1 MRYTLRSGAHALG
14 YTGLELPPPA
24 PNMRSWHFIPLPAFA
39 DVAPIFAALPAAI
52 AESED
57 VIPTQGELEE
67 IPEEERAERM
77 RELMLG
83 DPRMARFLA
92 LTEQLDQL
100 ELALLD
106 DADLAL
112 TTRTLGVTELDIP
125 AAAFREVL
133 TSIDASADLSAAR
146 EPPFYLL
153 VAGIP

>member
-1 MRYTLRSGAHALG
+1 MRYTLRSHDRPLG
-14 YTGLELPPPA
+14 HTGVELPPPA
-24 PNMRSWHFIPLPAFA
+24 PNMRSWQFIPLETFS
-39 DVAPIFAALPAAI
+39 DIAPIFAALPASI

-92 LTEQLDQL
+92 LTEQLDRL
-100 ELALLD
+100 ELTLID
-106 DADLAL
+106 SSDVPL
-112 TTRTLGVTELDIP
+112 TTRTLGVTELEIP

-133 TSIDASADLSAAR
+133 TTIDASADLSAAR

-153 VAGIP
+153 VAGLP